1 MLEVSYTQ
9 GVSRTTTRNTYSIKD
24 AASLTG
30 LPASTLRYY
39 ESIGVIGPIG
49 RGETSSHRVYSE
61 ADLDQLMWVA
71 CLSATGMSVSD
82 MRTYVA
88 NGAVGAAA
96 APEQIRLL
104 ADQQHRLAVEAEQ
117 IELRQHYVRIGLRP
131 VIRVGR
137 HPAPPM
143 LRFIALSL
151 ASSRASASPLLA
163 SASLWAVAIATRVAV
178 S

>member
-1 MLEVSYTQ
+1 MDA
-9 GVSRTTTRNTYSIKD
+9 RTTEREYTIKE
-24 AASLTG
+24 AAALTG

-104 ADQQHRLAVEAEQ
+104 ADQEHRLAVEAEQ
-117 IELRQHYVRIGLRP
+117 IELRQHYVRIKIAYWHAVEAGDVALADTLSDQARALADDLKK
-131 VIRVGR
+131 IR
-137 HPAPPM
+137 
-143 LRFIALSL
+143 
-151 ASSRASASPLLA
+151 
-163 SASLWAVAIATRVAV
+163 TT
-178 S
+178 

>member
-1 MLEVSYTQ
+1 VLEVSYTQ

-117 IELRQHYVRIGLRP
+117 IELRQHYVRIKIAYWHAVEADDVALADTLSDQARALADDLKK
-131 VIRVGR
+131 IR
-137 HPAPPM
+137 
-143 LRFIALSL
+143 
-151 ASSRASASPLLA
+151 
-163 SASLWAVAIATRVAV
+163 TT
-178 S
+178 